1 MNSAILKMTMS
12 SRVPANYKFT
22 PETCKKVIECI
33 LQGNFRQTAAQVAG
47 ITPKTLSQWMRSP
60 DKRYAQFQKDVIAAE
75 AEVEARSV
83 HAIRAYG
90 FDKDPKFLCWWLERK
105 FKRWNSA
112 VHRWELQLLQK
123 QLKELKNVI
132 SQLSQ
137 DTKGNSSIA
146 FSSPELETGKEL
158 TDNRPEIDK

>member
-1 MNSAILKMTMS
+1 MTMS
-12 SRVPANYKFT
+12 LKHNAKFT
-22 PETCKKVIECI
+22 PEVCKAVIDCI

-47 ITPKTLSQWMRSP
+47 ITPKTLSLWMRSS
-60 DKRYAQFQKDVIAAE
+60 DKKYLQFQKDVINAE
-75 AEVEARSV
+75 AQVEANSV
-83 HAIRAYG
+83 EAIRAYG

-132 SQLSQ
+132 GQLQ
-137 DTKGNSSIA
+137 TTPTGNISVA

-158 TDNRPEIDK
+158 TDNRPEIDR